1 MKLNSRRGL
10 ISYEGSYV
18 YLCNNIPS
26 PSSIFAN
33 VWYTGYEKIGPAY
46 YIERKNMPTHLLTCT
61 LSGEGVMK
69 YQGKTVILKKGDV
82 SLISCNAHHVFYPA
96 DDSWEIAF
104 LHFDG
109 MQIQPL
115 YEAFSKGSL
124 PIHNDPSLSVA
135 NCIFKIHDILAT
147 LHIVEKRLITTLVD
161 YHTGSEV
168 HQKIEKEI
176 NSVIFALLQ
185 LIENDSEELEN
196 KTALLGKR
204 FICENYQK
212 KITLEEIA
220 AAAYVSKYHFA
231 RLFKK
236 AFGMTVLGYLSD
248 FRFRK
253 ASVLLTYVGLSPS
266 EAAESVGWDLQT
278 MNVHFKKTLGMT
290 AGEFARREKNK
301 MSRKSES

>member
-1 MKLNSRRGL
+1 MKLMSRRGL
-10 ISYEGSYV
+10 ISHDGSYV

-26 PSSIFAN
+26 PSSLFAD

-61 LSGEGVMK
+61 LSGRGVLK

-82 SLISCNAHHVFYPA
+82 SLISCHAHHVFYPA

-109 MQIQPL
+109 VQLPPL
-115 YEAFSKGSL
+115 YEAFSKGGL
-124 PIHNDPSLSVA
+124 PVHNDPTLSVA
-135 NCIFKIHDILAT
+135 TCIFKIHDILAT
-147 LHIVEKRLITTLVD
+147 LDVVERRLITKLID

-168 HQKIEKEI
+168 HQKIQKEI
-176 NSVIFALLQ
+176 NSTFFALLQ
-185 LIENDSEELEN
+185 LIENDSEEFEN

-212 KITLEEIA
+212 RITLDEIS
-220 AAAYVSKYHFA
+220 AAAYVSKYHFS

-236 AFGMTVLGYLSD
+236 TFGVTVLEYLSD
-248 FRFRK
+248 VRFRK
-253 ASVLLTYVGLSPS
+253 ASMLLTYVGMPPS
-266 EAAESVGWDLQT
+266 EVAESVGWDLQT
-278 MNVHFKKTLGMT
+278 MNIHFKKTLGVT
-290 AGEFARREKNK
+290 AGEFARQEKIK
-301 MSRKSES
+301 MSLKSE